1 MTGRAIAALL
11 VAVACL
17 SGCAAVP
24 LEAAQNGSDWSFRLV
39 ADADEKISGSE
50 KGIPCQL
57 ERVQHVEADMRC
69 QPTTGLPHPVPI
81 CRGSGKASYR
91 HALQVGVSD
100 TRISTGAYEG
110 GLDYQ
115 LQLQFYEEPPS
126 YSANA
131 GVHVPGTYVSTKSD
145 VSSQGTETGYVSAG
159 VFNQRADRNAASIDY
174 DSEQPPDGTWSVLAA
189 AEGLLRCIGS
199 ATGTRH
205 LSISLRKV

>member
-1 MTGRAIAALL
+1 M
-11 VAVACL
+11 
-17 SGCAAVP
+17 P
-24 LEAAQNGSDWSFRLV
+24 LETAQNGSDWSFRLV
-39 ADADEKISGSE
+39 ADADEKISGTE

-57 ERVQHVEADMRC
+57 ERVQHVEADMQC
-69 QPTTGLPHPVPI
+69 QPTTGLPHPILI

-91 HALQVGVSD
+91 HALQAGVSD

-115 LQLQFYEEPPS
+115 LQLQFYVEPPS

-159 VFNQRADRNAASIDY
+159 VFNQRADPNAASIEY
-174 DSEQPPDGTWSVLAA
+174 DSAQRPDGTWSVLA

>member
-1 MTGRAIAALL
+1 MSTGARPARR
-11 VAVACL
+11 
-17 SGCAAVP
+17 S
-24 LEAAQNGSDWSFRLV
+24 
-39 ADADEKISGSE
+39 
-50 KGIPCQL
+50 
-57 ERVQHVEADMRC
+57 
-69 QPTTGLPHPVPI
+69 
-81 CRGSGKASYR
+81 R
-91 HALQVGVSD
+91 HAMSTDDRTSTSDPHLSRIGQGELPPRTAAGVSD

-115 LQLQFYEEPPS
+115 LQLQFYVEPPS

-159 VFNQRADRNAASIDY
+159 VFNQRADPNAASIEY
-174 DSEQPPDGTWSVLAA
+174 DSAQRPDGTWSVLA